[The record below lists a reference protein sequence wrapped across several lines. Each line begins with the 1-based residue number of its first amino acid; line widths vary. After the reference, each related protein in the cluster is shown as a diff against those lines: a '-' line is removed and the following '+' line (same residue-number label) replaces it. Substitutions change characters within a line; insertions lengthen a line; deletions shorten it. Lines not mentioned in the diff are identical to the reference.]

1 MQPLLSE
8 VYFKEVILKETG
20 GNTSHPL
27 YLASIIID
35 ALLNSCFTLA
45 KDRTVFSI
53 LSLLSGYIEN
63 SGYKRSAGVLLF
75 FFFPSQKQQP
85 MFSHFLFLSQSC
97 IIQAKTVPH
106 GERLVDTKNRTSSAG
121 PSLQP
126 ASTGQKIKIMNLN
139 NCSPPIKFSLVDVLV
154 YIYIIQNILTLKV
167 FILSP

>member
-35 ALLNSCFTLA
+35 ALLNSCFILA

-63 SGYKRSAGVLLF
+63 SGYKSSGVF

-85 MFSHFLFLSQSC
+85 MFPHFPFLSQSC
-97 IIQAKTVPH
+97 IIQTKTIPH

-139 NCSPPIKFSLVDVLV
+139 NCSPPIKFSLVDVLF
-154 YIYIIQNILTLKV
+154 YTYIIQNILTLKV